1 MSRVCPFT
9 IAAVTVSMVVV
20 MVPQVVV
27 AQPFE
32 GALTMRLSAKGAN
45 GLPVQEVEYLV
56 RGGKVR
62 VSMNGPAGAMSLL
75 SVPQEQ
81 KVYVLMASQNA
92 YMEMPIAEA
101 SSSVAAATPG
111 NFLQQTRVV
120 GIVEPTR
127 VGLEERPAAIAVGF
141 PPELPAVAHRPE
153 SACRYEADCRR
164 HVVIAADAD
173 QECDPRSEIVLEGG
187 DDCRADRIGDR
198 RNTERHVGLPLAQ
211 LPQRTR
217 YSSTVGPRKR
227 EAAHLG

>member
-9 IAAVTVSMVVV
+9 IAAATVSMVVV
-20 MVPQVVV
+20 LVPQVVV

-101 SSSVAAATPG
+101 SSSVAAATPADAKVVLTG
-111 NFLQQTRVV
+111 RMDMVAGYACEHVTVASAVQTVDICLAKGLGGYVNPLASMQRCS
-120 GIVEPTR
+120 EPAWQRMLTAD
-127 VGLEERPAAIAVGF
+127 GGF
-141 PPELPAVAHRPE
+141 PLKVTMQDGTIPIEVVKIEKKKLASDLFSVPLTYTKMAMPG
-153 SACRYEADCRR
+153 RR
-164 HVVIAADAD
+164 
-173 QECDPRSEIVLEGG
+173 
-187 DDCRADRIGDR
+187 
-198 RNTERHVGLPLAQ
+198 
-211 LPQRTR
+211 
-217 YSSTVGPRKR
+217 
-227 EAAHLG
+227 